1 MLSRIVMLGS
11 AVVLN
16 AVVAF
21 AQTPAAPLTVFKGAH
36 VRKAIAKDVV
46 RVAIGDED
54 VCHVEVLGSREL
66 LLTGKA
72 PGRTSL
78 IVWFDDGSI
87 DEIAIAVTRDLGV
100 LEHALHRIDP
110 DIHVEAAPDRDA
122 VVLTG
127 AVLDLEMSLSAER
140 AAQDYLEAGER
151 GSDRTEAPL
160 VQTSPDPELGDAL
173 RVQRSDVEARTKR
186 RVINLLTLERLPQR
200 IEQRLTSAL
209 EGIGAHDVHVERVL
223 KGDLKQD
230 ADDVFVLTGSVA
242 NQIELTRTLHLAS
255 TLVLGREPTGAD
267 VSVLGDESGAIAG
280 NGNDSSRGR
289 LSFSGSV
296 SRLFG
301 GQASSGRGLDNQVDR
316 NVARASA
323 LSVGGGRV
331 LSYLE
336 VRDLPQVRVD
346 IRVFEVNRTD
356 LIRYAP
362 DFAVLLSDFDQ
373 GGFNPAGVAGAVQ
386 GNAAARV
393 GASGTDVQQVF
404 GFLADGFSSQLQIGG
419 SKGAVDVAF
428 SLLQARGLAR
438 SLSSPNLTVLS
449 GERAEFLVGGEI
461 PIPVAFATAF
471 GDSGGGSTNTPGV
484 FNSVEFREFGVQLS
498 VRPLV
503 DGADFITL
511 DVTSQI
517 ARPDDALTTLVRDST
532 GTDPLTTAFQSR
544 ALSTSTRLE
553 DGQVLLIGGLTD
565 RKSADDTTRTP
576 WLADLPVL
584 GWLFQRYSMSDQDL
598 ELVVMVNPVIL
609 RTQDPS
615 VRLWQFPSSDPL
627 ADANARSGESP

>member
-1 MLSRIVMLGS
+1 
-11 AVVLN
+11 
-16 AVVAF
+16 
-21 AQTPAAPLTVFKGAH
+21 
-36 VRKAIAKDVV
+36 
-46 RVAIGDED
+46 
-54 VCHVEVLGSREL
+54 
-66 LLTGKA
+66 
-72 PGRTSL
+72 
-78 IVWFDDGSI
+78 
-87 DEIAIAVTRDLGV
+87 
-100 LEHALHRIDP
+100 
-110 DIHVEAAPDRDA
+110 
-122 VVLTG
+122 
-127 AVLDLEMSLSAER
+127 
-140 AAQDYLEAGER
+140 
-151 GSDRTEAPL
+151 
-160 VQTSPDPELGDAL
+160 
-173 RVQRSDVEARTKR
+173 
-186 RVINLLTLERLPQR
+186 
-200 IEQRLTSAL
+200 
-209 EGIGAHDVHVERVL
+209 
-223 KGDLKQD
+223 
-230 ADDVFVLTGSVA
+230 
-242 NQIELTRTLHLAS
+242 
-255 TLVLGREPTGAD
+255 
-267 VSVLGDESGAIAG
+267 VLGDESGALHDKG
-280 NGNDSSRGR
+280 SDSARSR
-289 LSFSGSV
+289 LSFSGSI
-296 SRLFG
+296 SRVFG
-301 GQASSGRGLDNQVDR
+301 GQSSSRGGDDNRVER

-323 LSVGGGRV
+323 LAVGGGRV

-373 GGFNPAGVAGAVQ
+373 GGFNPAGVASAVQ
-386 GNAAARV
+386 GNSAARV
-393 GASGTDVQQVF
+393 GAAGTDVQQVF

-471 GDSGGGSTNTPGV
+471 GDSGGNVTGAPGV

-503 DGADFITL
+503 DDEDFITL

-532 GTDPLTTAFQSR
+532 GTDPVTTAFQSR
-544 ALSTSTRLE
+544 ALATSTRLE

-576 WLADLPVL
+576 WLADVPVI

-598 ELVVMVNPVIL
+598 ELVVMVHPVIL
-609 RTQDPS
+609 RTQDPA
-615 VRLWQFPSSDPL
+615 VHLWQFPGVDVVE
-627 ADANARSGESP
+627 AANASPEDSP